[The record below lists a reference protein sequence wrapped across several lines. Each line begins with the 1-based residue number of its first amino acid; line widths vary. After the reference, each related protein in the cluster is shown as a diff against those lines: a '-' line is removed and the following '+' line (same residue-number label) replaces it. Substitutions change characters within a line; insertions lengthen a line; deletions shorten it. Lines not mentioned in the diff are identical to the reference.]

1 VLFPVGVERQ
11 EWCGLKIH
19 HHPDSSK
26 SRGQYFPLLELAV
39 EEDPDDDRNSH
50 YLAREY
56 FFNGFNDKAEAEFK
70 RHLGLPSAVWG
81 AERAQSCRYLFK
93 ITNDVSWLKQA
104 ISEAPGRREP
114 WVDLAFYYYG
124 LGEWGECLFAAT
136 EALKI
141 KDRPLEYLSEAFAW
155 GSLPYDLAA
164 VSAYR
169 MGYFYEAK
177 YRGLEALVFSPAD
190 ERIVNN
196 YRLYAEAAK

>member
-1 VLFPVGVERQ
+1 
-11 EWCGLKIH
+11 
-19 HHPDSSK
+19 
-26 SRGQYFPLLELAV
+26 
-39 EEDPDDDRNSH
+39 
-50 YLAREY
+50 
-56 FFNGFNDKAEAEFK
+56 
-70 RHLGLPSAVWG
+70 
-81 AERAQSCRYLFK
+81 LFK